1 MSPISY
7 GNLSYEGDHV
17 SFIFQARN
25 LEPRRIEWLFL
36 DTHLTGNWP
45 VIRGSIY
52 LTSKFGSFH
61 MESELGFEGGDRT
74 VMSWAF

>member
-7 GNLSYEGDHV
+7 GNLSYEADHV

-25 LEPRRIEWLFL
+25 LEPRRTDWLFL
-36 DTHLTGNWP
+36 GTHLIGNCP
-45 VIRGSIY
+45 VIRGSIC

-61 MESELGFEGGDRT
+61 MESEPGFEGGDRT